1 MSFDDE
7 TAAFEHYASAMPNN
21 CVFLVDT
28 YDTVEGVRKAI
39 EVGRKLRETG
49 HEMVG
54 VRLDSGDLAYLSIEA
69 RKLLDE
75 AGFSNAAIVAS
86 NDLDEGII
94 ASLKD
99 QGAKIAV
106 WGVGTKLVTAYDQP
120 ALGGVYKLGAMQ
132 NGDGTW
138 EPKVKLSEQA
148 VKTSTPGMLQVR
160 RYRSSEG
167 AVADLIFNQL
177 DGEPEDAIMV
187 DPLDTTR
194 RRRLGKELACED
206 LLMPVARG
214 GDLVHQHEQLSAI
227 RSRARQ
233 QLGLFHAGVRRHTNP
248 HQYPVG
254 LELGLHELKMDLILK
269 ARRAEV

>member
-7 TAAFEHYASAMPNN
+7 MSAFEEYAAAMPNN

-28 YDTVEGVRKAI
+28 YDTLAGVRNAI

-69 RKLLDE
+69 RRLLDD
-75 AGFSNAAIVAS
+75 AGFLDAAIVAS

-132 NGDGTW
+132 NEAGEW

-148 VKTSTPGMLQVR
+148 IKTSTPGMLQIR
-160 RYRSSEG
+160 RYRNGDG
-167 AVADLIFNQL
+167 AVADMIYNQL
-177 DGEPEDAIMV
+177 TGEPAERIMV
-187 DPLDTTR
+187 DPLDPTR
-194 RRRLGKELACED
+194 QQRLGDGLDADDLLIPAVRGGGVVHQQKELA
-206 LLMPVARG
+206 
-214 GDLVHQHEQLSAI
+214 AI
-227 RSRARQ
+227 RSRTKQ
-233 QLGLFHAGVRRHTNP
+233 QLSMFRAGVRRHMNP

-254 LELGLHELKMDLILK
+254 LEKSLHVLKTALILQ
-269 ARRAEV
+269 ARGGEV